1 MKPNEERINFFLDKD
16 IKSLADEF
24 AARLAADRTALA
36 EVVVESMM
44 AAYRKGV
51 DRGFQM
57 AQEVDTLIEGGE
69 EESGDAKRGLV
80 RRVIRLFDSG
90 WNSAPIRHIHAL
102 LLGPITDRLDLV
114 GVPCGASAAAATAR
128 LARS

>member
-1 MKPNEERINFFLDKD
+1 MKPNEERINFLLDQD
-16 IKSLADEF
+16 IKPLAAEF

-36 EVVVESMM
+36 EVVVQSMM

-69 EESGDAKRGLV
+69 EEESGDA
-80 RRVIRLFDSG
+80 
-90 WNSAPIRHIHAL
+90 
-102 LLGPITDRLDLV
+102 
-114 GVPCGASAAAATAR
+114 GA
-128 LARS
+128 